1 MNEFI
6 PKFLDISDWELRIYQ
21 NTTGTRS
28 KRITI
33 NPATHEEYFLKGSK
47 ELETGEIRYPT
58 EFWSEIVSSK
68 IGQILGFNM
77 LDYNIAYHASW
88 KQKIGCLS
96 KSMVT
101 TGENKLTEGKVYLTG
116 HDIKYNPEKDGGKYT
131 FSFIR
136 SAFETFQLYSQI
148 NPLIEIIIFDSIISN
163 SDRHQENWGLIT
175 HFQENPQSKTAIKN
189 MPSGFWEGISAVLVK
204 WFTKLLKFNNELNQD
219 LETKRYILQAESAFL
234 RIAMSPIYD
243 SGCCLG
249 RELTDDKIK
258 DMLRDENQL
267 NSYMSKG
274 VAEIRWTENSK
285 KPKHFDLIQFLKTE
299 YDDVISQ
306 VLQSVQSKINDE
318 LIRETIF
325 RIDENLPTY
334 LSQHK
339 LTEDRKELMYKL
351 VTLRLK
357 TLLNN

>member
-1 MNEFI
+1 MNDFI
-6 PKFLDISDWELRIYQ
+6 PKFQDISDWELRIYQ

-77 LDYNIAYHASW
+77 LDYNIAYHDSW

-101 TGENKLTEGKVYLTG
+101 SGKNKLTEGKVYLTG

-131 FSFIR
+131 FGFIR
-136 SAFETFQLYSQI
+136 SALDTFQLSSQI
-148 NPLIEIIIFDSIISN
+148 NPLIEIIMFDSIISN

-175 HFQENPQSKTAIKN
+175 HFEENPQSLTAKTN
-189 MPSGFWEGISAVLVK
+189 VPSGFWEGIGIGLIHLLTKVL
-204 WFTKLLKFNNELNQD
+204 KLNNELNQD
-219 LETKRYILQAESAFL
+219 LETNKYVLQAESAFL
-234 RIAMSPIYD
+234 NIAMSPIYD

-249 RELTDDKIK
+249 RELTNERIIE
-258 DMLRDENQL
+258 MLRDKNQL
-267 NSYMSKG
+267 KSYMSKG
-274 VAEIRWTENSK
+274 VAEIRWVENSK
-285 KPKHFDLIQFLKTE
+285 KPKHFDLIQALRTE
-299 YDDVISQ
+299 YDVVISQ
-306 VLQSVQSKINDE
+306 ILQRVQIKRNDE
-318 LIRETIF
+318 LIRDTIF
-325 RIDENLPTY
+325 RIDENVPNH
-334 LSQHK
+334 LSKHK
-339 LTEDRKELMYKL
+339 LTEHRKELMFKL
-351 VTLRLK
+351 LTLRLNI
-357 TLLNN
+357 LLNN